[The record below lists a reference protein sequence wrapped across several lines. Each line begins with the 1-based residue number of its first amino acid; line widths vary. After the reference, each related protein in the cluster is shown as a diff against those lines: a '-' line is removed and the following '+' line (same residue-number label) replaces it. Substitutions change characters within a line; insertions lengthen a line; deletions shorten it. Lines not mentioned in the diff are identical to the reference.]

1 MVLVIA
7 PSCQCRRHKRCRFD
21 LWVGKIPWRK
31 KYNSIQNS
39 EFQNYTD
46 RGGYRFTVHRV
57 TKSQTR
63 LSNLVHT
70 CNLYFKK
77 LNSYWQHSNKNKM
90 LLDFPGSPVVKN
102 LPANAGDT
110 GLISCSGKIP
120 HALGPLILVCHNY
133 WAQALE
139 PLLSNKRSH
148 HSWGVAPALCS

>member
-1 MVLVIA
+1 MIA

-110 GLISCSGKIP
+110 GLIP
-120 HALGPLILVCHNY
+120 D
-133 WAQALE
+133 LE
-139 PLLSNKRSH
+139 GSHMPRSN
-148 HSWGVAPALCS
+148 